1 MRRRFQD
8 FHVREL
14 DLDGNPEYL
23 DALLNRASIADEFK
37 ESADQV
43 DSLYSSIGHEFN
55 FPSAFMEKVTPLVT
69 ADDLSTLTEF
79 LRTPVDDSNPFCVL
93 PSSQLND
100 DKDNRKAFHGVIRE
114 FFGSIL
120 STDTL
125 EEGDSRSIRVWIKKF
140 HESEQTKYK
149 QESLGNKRPR
159 TDRNNSGVSVG
170 VMMKNPW
177 PKDRPDHLHFR
188 LYKENR
194 DTAEAIQSLARCLR
208 IPPKSFSTCGTK
220 DRRGITVQSV
230 SVYRISIETMKRA
243 ILHPSWDNAVRVSH
257 FEYKSYPN
265 KIGRSGGNRFSIC
278 LRRIDPNFSNEQIN
292 SLFEQ
297 LKSKGFLNYYGLQRF
312 GTRKVRTHHVGGLL
326 MAQNWKGVVDA
337 LLSPEAD
344 ACIQTSDSS
353 SPQQASRLEWRFEY
367 ANGNIEKALELCP
380 PFMYIEKSLLR
391 ALHISGQSS
400 NYLNAIQSLPS
411 SNVQLYLHAVQ
422 SLVFN
427 AVLSERVKRHGLQV
441 MIGDLVEV
449 DGVVSVVETEE
460 DKSKYS
466 IHNVV
471 LSLVGNAVQISP
483 LMESSYESFL
493 TEKFNVSLEHM
504 RSPDLPP
511 LLQLKGAYRNILAQA
526 RNLEWAVHENVSDQ
540 DVLIKSDV
548 DILSEREPTL
558 PNQTSSSGLSYKAV
572 KFDCDLASGVYLTMA
587 LREITEA
594 SELSRTDKPSTEET
608 LED

>member
-1 MRRRFQD
+1 M
-8 FHVREL
+8 
-14 DLDGNPEYL
+14 
-23 DALLNRASIADEFK
+23 
-37 ESADQV
+37 
-43 DSLYSSIGHEFN
+43 DSLYSSIGPEFD
-55 FPSAFMEKVTPLVT
+55 FPSAFIEKLTPLVT

-79 LRTPVDDSNPFCVL
+79 LRTPVDESNPFCVL

-100 DKDNRKAFHGVIRE
+100 DKDNRKAFHGVVRE

-149 QESLGNKRPR
+149 QESQGNNPRGNKRAR
-159 TDRNNSGVSVG
+159 TDRNNTGVSVG

-278 LRRIDPNFSNEQIN
+278 LRRIDPNFSDEHIN
-292 SLFEQ
+292 ALFDQ

-344 ACIQTSDSS
+344 ACIQTSETSTPHQS
-353 SPQQASRLEWRFEY
+353 SRLEWRYEY

-391 ALHISGQSS
+391 ALHLSGQSS

-449 DGVVSVVETEE
+449 DGVVSVVETEQ
-460 DKSKYS
+460 DMSNYS
-466 IHNVV
+466 INDVV
-471 LSLVGNAVQISP
+471 LSLVGNSVQISP
-483 LMESSYESFL
+483 LMESFYESFL
-493 TEKFNVSLEHM
+493 SEKFNVSLADM

-526 RNLEWAVHENVSDQ
+526 KNLEWTIHDNVSDQ
-540 DVLIKSDV
+540 DVLIRSDV
-548 DILSEREPTL
+548 DVLAGREPSL
-558 PNQTSSSGLSYKAV
+558 PNPTTSYGETYKAV
-572 KFDCDLASGVYLTMA
+572 KFECDLASGVYLTMA

-608 LED
+608 PEE